1 MGHSLLPVAP
11 SGPVGPSAG
20 GQWDPRERGALARA
34 VAGSGVASACFV
46 CLVVSLQ
53 RGPLSGGVLT
63 SCGWHLPASPTG
75 GTRGRRGSKVSS
87 GRGRPPGHGTCNDVP
102 GSGCKQRPEGPRA
115 RRLMWQQ
122 GRELGPGAMSSR
134 GSQTWRCCGHRAW
147 RTLRTQEVRGY
158 LCAGC
163 EAGPH
168 DGGLEGH
175 CEGRGR
181 VRCHPVAGR
190 ASEMGGG
197 PARTGI
203 GPGGLRAPW
212 GQRAGVELGQ
222 AGLCSVDFL

>member
-1 MGHSLLPVAP
+1 MGQPGWGAPPSVAKTSSRAPAGQGGTLSQEHCTLGSTRGSWDTHFSRRLPRDLW
-11 SGPVGPSAG
+11 AG

-34 VAGSGVASACFV
+34 AAGSGVASACFV

-75 GTRGRRGSKVSS
+75 GTGGRRGSKVSS
-87 GRGRPPGHGTCNDVP
+87 GRGRLPGHGTCNDAP
-102 GSGCKQRPEGPRA
+102 GSGCKQRPEGPSA

-181 VRCHPVAGR
+181 VR
-190 ASEMGGG
+190 
-197 PARTGI
+197 
-203 GPGGLRAPW
+203 
-212 GQRAGVELGQ
+212 
-222 AGLCSVDFL
+222 